1 VHLTNFSINK
11 KNVTKFIK
19 NNDSDEEG
27 EGESSKWNF
36 AQLEAAYDKLGLNY
50 GSTFLQIR

>member
-1 VHLTNFSINK
+1 VQ